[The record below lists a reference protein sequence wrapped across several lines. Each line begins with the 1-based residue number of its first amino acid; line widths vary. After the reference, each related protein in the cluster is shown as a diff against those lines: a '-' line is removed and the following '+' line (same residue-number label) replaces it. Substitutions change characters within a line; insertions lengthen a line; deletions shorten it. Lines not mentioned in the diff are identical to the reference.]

1 MRRAL
6 LSLACA
12 CAVAVPAVAQVMP
25 PSIKKPIE
33 AAKKAAAATNAQ
45 TQASQKTGEG
55 KAAGGMPA
63 AAAQQAGAK
72 GAQGAAKTAQGG
84 TKAAP
89 QKGAMGGA
97 KSKADS
103 AKAVKAAEAADS
115 ASRRGSATQSGGKAT
130 VTFFREEFHYD
141 SENRRD
147 PFLSLLA
154 TGELRPL
161 LADLAL
167 IGVLY
172 DTGAPNRSVAVLE
185 DGSNKDT
192 YRVKMGD
199 IVGRMKVVKIGSQ
212 DVTFSID
219 EFGFSRQ
226 ETLLLDMTR
235 KAGGQPGRRPQ

>member
-12 CAVAVPAVAQVMP
+12 CAVAVPAAAQVTP

-45 TQASQKTGEG
+45 TQASQQTGEG
-55 KAAGGMPA
+55 KVAGGMP

-72 GAQGAAKTAQGG
+72 TAPCGAKT
-84 TKAAP
+84 AP
-89 QKGAMGGA
+89 QKGATGVA

-103 AKAVKAAEAADS
+103 ARAAKAAEAADS

-172 DTGAPNRSVAVLE
+172 DNGSPNRSVAVLE

>member
-72 GAQGAAKTAQGG
+72 GAQG
-84 TKAAP
+84 
-89 QKGAMGGA
+89 GA
-97 KSKADS
+97 KSKGDS

-167 IGVLY
+167 IGVLF
-172 DTGAPNRSVAVLE
+172 DNGAPNRSVAVLE

>member
-12 CAVAVPAVAQVMP
+12 CAVAAPAVAQVMP
-25 PSIKKPIE
+25 PSVKKPIE
-33 AAKKAAAATNAQ
+33 AAKKAAAASNAQ

-55 KAAGGMPA
+55 KAAGAMPA
-63 AAAQQAGAK
+63 ATAQQGGAK
-72 GAQGAAKTAQGG
+72 GAQGGAKSAPQ
-84 TKAAP
+84 KAAP
-89 QKGAMGGA
+89 GVA
-97 KSKADS
+97 KSRGDS
-103 AKAVKAAEAADS
+103 ARVAAADS

-141 SENRRD
+141 SEGRRD

-167 IGVLY
+167 IGVLH
-172 DTGAPNRSVAVLE
+172 DNTAPNSSVAVLE

-192 YRVKMGD
+192 YRVKQGD
-199 IVGRMKVVKIGSQ
+199 VVGRMKVVRIGSQ
-212 DVTFSID
+212 DITFSID

-226 ETLLLDMTR
+226 EKLLLDMTR